1 MAPEHKRACLVL
13 GDLCLDVHTTLDLS
27 PDRVAPLAAGCD
39 VTALADVHGLPGG
52 TTWLFADAL
61 ATACRA
67 SDRQDTHHG
76 VVPVIVAVVGAD
88 WAGDFLASA
97 ATGRGWPADGITRAV
112 GVRTDI
118 VATTSFAGRARLMAI
133 PTEKF
138 SRKFLPWN
146 TERIERLCEA
156 FDVGFAWVSGYL
168 FENYDNTVTEAA
180 REVFARLRQIGVSIV
195 LDLVPH
201 DFLAKVGH
209 LARLEADVGPVDVIT
224 GEFSTLTA
232 LGFGQRPPAGQ
243 DSLQDMMACA
253 RSAALGRLA
262 AVVQH
267 RVSADVYVQAVAG
280 QRVGELT
287 MSKPVPAR
295 GPRGIGDAL
304 AVQALDALGLIP
316 RLPIQRS

>member
-1 MAPEHKRACLVL
+1 VAPEHKRACLVL
-13 GDLCLDVHTTLDLS
+13 GDLCLDVHATLVLS
-27 PDRVAPLAAGCD
+27 PDRIAPLAAGSD
-39 VTALADVHGLPGG
+39 VTALGDVYGLPGG

-61 ATACRA
+61 ATACDA
-67 SDRQDTHHG
+67 TGCDDTSHG
-76 VVPVIVAVVGAD
+76 VVPVIMAVVGVD

-118 VATTSFAGRARLMAI
+118 VATTSFAGRARLMAV
-133 PTEKF
+133 PTEKV
-138 SRKFLPWN
+138 SRKFLPWDMQRV
-146 TERIERLCEA
+146 EWFCEV

-180 REVFARLRQIGVSIV
+180 RAVFARLREIGVSVV

-201 DFLAKVGH
+201 DFLAKVGR
-209 LARLEADVGPVDVIT
+209 LARLEADVGPVDVIV
-224 GEFSTLTA
+224 GEFSTLAA
-232 LGFGQRPPAGQ
+232 LGFGQRPPPGQ
-243 DSLQDMMACA
+243 DPWPSMVACA
-253 RSAALGRLA
+253 RSAALGRLG

-267 RVSADVYVQAVAG
+267 RVSVGAYAQAIAG
-280 QRVGELT
+280 QCMGELT
-287 MSKPVPAR
+287 MSMPVPAT

-316 RLPIQRS
+316 RRPIRRS